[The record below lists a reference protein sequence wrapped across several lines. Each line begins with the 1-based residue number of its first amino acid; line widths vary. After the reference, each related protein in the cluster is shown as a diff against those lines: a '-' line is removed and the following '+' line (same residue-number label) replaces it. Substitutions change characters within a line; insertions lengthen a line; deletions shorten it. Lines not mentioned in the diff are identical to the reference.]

1 MSFLSTGYT
10 ATVAARLTETGRK
23 AISEGNFNIEY
34 FAVGDSEYNYSGPAS
49 GLTSQGI
56 FAPFDKDV
64 HVKYPLW
71 YTSGTTFYGIPRMSS
86 KTFECRNIMS
96 DETWTLDV
104 VWDKVPIGVP
114 SSYVALSSYE
124 TAKFSGI
131 KQLLGYTDSDGQ
143 TSNTGTTI
151 INSSGTKV
159 TITPE
164 EQKAIAILHYSENS
178 DFVGDTDVFFKYDDY
193 ISTYSG
199 TTDLNTLSDLEYFRV
214 TCPNIYYHRSTG
226 STSGQTF
233 HMSTSGGTIDSNYNS
248 KFSIPYK
255 YLVDDNGYSVGKVF
269 YNNKTIV
276 FDDEDL
282 VATLDDKSNRLYTLA
297 TPSVNTVVSTN
308 SPITGLTTGKT
319 MWVTYLMANSG
330 SGGLPCNTF
339 TKVTGSTNPVNVTVK
354 FDSGKFKF
362 LNSGYTA
369 NQIYLLYA
377 LKNNGDYPLSTDWSS
392 VNVTSDL
399 SAISDLKTGV
409 TFTLNQTKV
418 SSSSTFNLSGFTGAD
433 YTTNTSGYFGDETSY
448 DGAVRLVRGTNIAEM
463 IYDCQL
469 PSGKFATSQNPT
481 FISGNAKVTEVA
493 LLDNNKRTLVM
504 GKLVQPVTRSGD
516 STISVRLDF

>member
-23 AISEGNFNIEY
+23 AISQGNFNIEY

-49 GLTSQGI
+49 GLTTQGI

-64 HVKYPLW
+64 HIKYPLW
-71 YTSGTTFYGIPRMSS
+71 YTTTGSTFYGIPRMSS
-86 KTFECRNIMS
+86 KTLECRNVM
-96 DETWTLDV
+96 DDDTWTLDV
-104 VWDKVPIGVP
+104 VWDRVPIGVP
-114 SSYVALSSYE
+114 SSYVPLTQYG

-151 INSSGTKV
+151 VNAVGTKV
-159 TITPE
+159 TISPE
-164 EQKAIAILHYSENS
+164 EQKAIAILHYSTNS
-178 DFVGDTDVFFKYDDY
+178 TTTDVFFKYDDY
-193 ISTYSG
+193 ISPYTG
-199 TTDLNTLSDLEYFRV
+199 LTDDNSISDLQYFQV
-214 TCPNIYYHRSTG
+214 AYPNLYYHRSTG

-233 HMSTSGGTIDSNYNS
+233 YMSTSGGTVDSNYNS

-269 YNNKTIV
+269 YNNKIIV
-276 FDDEDL
+276 FDDEDI
-282 VATLDDKSNRLYTLA
+282 VATLDTKSNRLYTLA
-297 TPSVNTVVSTN
+297 APSVNTVVSTN
-308 SPITGLTTGKT
+308 SPITSLTTGKT
-319 MWVTYLMANSG
+319 MWVTYMMANSG

-339 TKVTGSTNPVNVTVK
+339 AKVTGSTNPINVSVK
-354 FDSGKFKF
+354 FDSGKFRF

-369 NQIYLLYA
+369 NQIYLLYSI
-377 LKNNGDYPLSTDWSS
+377 KNNGELPASTDWSI

-399 SAISDLKTGV
+399 SDINDLKTGF

-418 SSSSTFNLSGFTGAD
+418 SSATQFNLSGFTGNS
-433 YTTNTSGYFGDETSY
+433 YTGTTGGYFGDETTH
-448 DGAVRLVRGTNIAEM
+448 GGNIRLVRGTNIAEM

-481 FISGNAKVTEVA
+481 FTSGTAKVTEVA
-493 LLDNNKRTLVM
+493 LLDDNKNTLVM
-504 GKLVQPVTRSGD
+504 GKLVQPVSRSGT

>member
-10 ATVAARLTETGRK
+10 ATVAARLTEMGRT
-23 AISEGNFNIEY
+23 AISQGNFNIEY

-56 FAPFDKDV
+56 FAPFDKDT
-64 HVKYPLW
+64 HIKYPLW
-71 YTSGTTFYGIPRMSS
+71 YTTSGTTFYGIPRMSS
-86 KTFECRNIMS
+86 KTLECRNVMDPDS
-96 DETWTLDV
+96 WTLDV

-114 SSYVALSSYE
+114 SSYVTLSQYG

-131 KQLLGYTDSDGQ
+131 KQLLGYTNSDGQ
-143 TSNTGTTI
+143 KSNTGTTI
-151 INSSGTKV
+151 VNTSGTKV
-159 TITPE
+159 TISPE
-164 EQKAIAILHYSENS
+164 EQKAIAIVHFSTNS
-178 DFVGDTDVFFKYDDY
+178 TTVETFFKYDDY

-199 TTDLNTLSDLEYFRV
+199 LTDDNSISDLQYFQI
-214 TCPNIYYHRSTG
+214 TYPDLYYHRSTG

-233 HMSTSGGTIDSNYNS
+233 YMSTSGGTVTSTYND
-248 KFSIPYK
+248 KFSIPFK

-276 FDDEDL
+276 FDDEEI
-282 VATLDDKSNRLYTLA
+282 VATLDSKSNRKYTLA
-297 TPSVNTVVSTN
+297 VPSVNSVVSTN
-308 SPITGLTTGKT
+308 SPITTLTTGKT
-319 MWVTYLMANSG
+319 MWVTYMVANSG

-339 TKVTGSTNPVNVTVK
+339 TKVTGSTNPLNVTVK
-354 FDSGKFKF
+354 FDSGSFKF

-369 NQIYLLYA
+369 NQIYLLYSI
-377 LKNNGDYPLSTDWSS
+377 KNNGEYPTSTDWNI

-399 SAISDLKTGV
+399 SAINDVKTGF

-418 SSSSTFNLSGFTGAD
+418 SSSSTFNLSGFTGGD
-433 YTTNTSGYFGDETSY
+433 YTTNSGGYFGDETTHS
-448 DGAVRLVRGTNIAEM
+448 GAIRLVRGTNIAEM
-463 IYDCQL
+463 VYDCQL

-481 FISGNAKVTEVA
+481 FVSGTAKVTEVA
-493 LLDNNKRTLVM
+493 LLDNNKRALVM
-504 GKLVQPVTRSGD
+504 GKLVQPVSRSGN